1 MVRLPHISYT
11 GALSGNRHE
20 PMSDE
25 DHDHATLP
33 DTVLR
38 VKALESLLVEKG
50 LVDPEALDKLI
61 DTYEHKV
68 GPKNG
73 ARVVAKAW
81 TDPAFRSRLFE
92 NASAAIAELG
102 YTGRQGEDMVALEN
116 TDSVHNMVVCTLC
129 SCYPW
134 PVLGLP
140 PVWYKSAPYRARAV
154 ADPRGVLEE
163 FGIRLPDQVEIRV
176 WDSTAEVRY
185 LVVPMRPEGTD
196 GMNEEELAALVTRDS
211 MIGTGLALP
220 PDQADETGGG
230 S

>member
-1 MVRLPHISYT
+1 
-11 GALSGNRHE
+11 
-20 PMSDE
+20 MSDH

-81 TDPAFRSRLFE
+81 TDPGFRSRLFE
-92 NASAAIAELG
+92 NASAAIAEFG

-116 TDSVHNMVVCTLC
+116 TPRIHNMVVCTLC

-140 PVWYKSAPYRARAV
+140 PVWYKSAPYRSRAV
-154 ADPRGVLEE
+154 SDPRGVLEE
-163 FGIRLPDQVEIRV
+163 FGVSLPDDVEIRV

-196 GMNEEELAALVTRDS
+196 DLDEKQLAKLVTRDS

-220 PDQADETGGG
+220 PDQTEEQSGEP
-230 S
+230 